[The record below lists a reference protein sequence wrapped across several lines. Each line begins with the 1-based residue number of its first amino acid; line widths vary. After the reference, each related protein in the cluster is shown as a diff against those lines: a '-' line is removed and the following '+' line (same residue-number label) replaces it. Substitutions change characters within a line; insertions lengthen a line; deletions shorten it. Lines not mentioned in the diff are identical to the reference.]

1 MPVDAEQ
8 QKQFDDL
15 LAKVKD
21 LYATKKYDR
30 SPKITEGLKERF
42 EIVAKSGDPAEI
54 DTFIAKVGDIFEERK
69 IVTEQ
74 RSNVVRQ
81 MAEIDEPTFAPQ
93 KISMKKWLD
102 QGLALDEHTSIEAI
116 KKSKTPSTHLVV
128 PSQGYRHK
136 VMVAGFE
143 TQGAVEANLARL
155 DSVIDTGYDI
165 SWQQQDRIKNAR
177 PRSQKYCEAVAQVG
191 AGVHKMFE
199 QVGKGIYSSTDAA
212 DLSYVHEYSLK
223 KQQLAASLRAKM
235 SGGHSNYSI
244 LMEKMLSKIKNSSD
258 VHDLAAYHQMK
269 EALEKEIKD
278 DEAEYKAR
286 MDKFDEDMKKS
297 AEDMLKDMQSDAD
310 ESDKMWK
317 YRVLSMFLIFT
328 PLGAF
333 SIAGQVFNY
342 LDPLQQFLGPLLD
355 ANKGFGEGFADMVTD
370 RKTFGFLGE
379 FMDIIE
385 MDKAIEGVFSLP
397 IIEDIDQ
404 IISYA
409 KNSDIGQEAL
419 ATAFKMGTLGIVG
432 IGAVAALK
440 QGAWEAEHMKSS
452 KEKKDKHMKALD
464 TDFAALEKDL
474 EKGWEKKRDDD
485 SKEKHVGTE
494 DLISKLVDK
503 RYGNASEKDAAKKYG
518 ILSNADLDVRMC
530 KFFLRNMERPEIAPL
545 LGQVFSGFDA
555 HKDHFKD
562 KRGRPSVK
570 AMLKFLNGS
579 DEATKEAF
587 SKLKGEARAKFL
599 LVGGIDENVIT
610 TGKLSKTPTAVQD
623 ELTRLTDPSQKEQMT
638 KKQADAREKFSHEY
652 YFDVAKRGQMKF
664 DRTKEG
670 AASIETRLKEQ
681 ERQNM
686 RQDLGSKSLPLTSL
700 RPSTTLH
707 TPVHAQLQ
715 SQHRLFSQS
724 QPVLVH

>member
-21 LYATKKYDR
+21 LYGTKRYDR
-30 SPKITEGLKERF
+30 SPKITAGLKERF
-42 EIVAKSGDPAEI
+42 ERVAKSGNPAEI

-69 IVTEQ
+69 RVAEE

-81 MAEIDEPTFAPQ
+81 LAEIDEPTFSPQ
-93 KISMKKWLD
+93 KISMKKWLN
-102 QGLALDEHTSIEAI
+102 QGLSLDEHTSIEEI

-128 PSQGYRHK
+128 PSRGYRHK

-155 DSVIDTGYDI
+155 DSVIETGYDI
-165 SWQQQDRIKNAR
+165 SWQQQDNIRNAR
-177 PRSQKYCEAVAQVG
+177 SRNQKYCEAVAQVG

-199 QVGKGIYSSTDAA
+199 QAGKGIYSSTDAA
-212 DLSYVHEYSLK
+212 DLSYVHEYNLK

-235 SGGHSNYSI
+235 NGGHSNYST
-244 LMEKMLSKIKNSSD
+244 LMERMLSKITNSND
-258 VHDLAAYHQMK
+258 VHDLASYHQMK

-297 AEDMLKDMQSDAD
+297 AEEMLKDMQSDAD

-355 ANKGFGEGFADMVTD
+355 ANKGLGEGFADMVTD

-379 FMDIIE
+379 FMDMIE
-385 MDKAIEGVFSLP
+385 VDKAIEGVFSLP

-419 ATAFKMGTLGIVG
+419 ATVFKMGTLGIVG
-432 IGAVAALK
+432 VGAVAALK

-485 SKEKHVGTE
+485 SKEKHVGTD

-530 KFFLRNMERPEIAPL
+530 RFFLRNVTNPQMQDL
-545 LGQVFSGFDA
+545 LSEVFQGFDA
-555 HKDHFKD
+555 HKDNFRD
-562 KRGRPSVK
+562 ENGRLSTA

-579 DEATKEAF
+579 DATTKAAFNKLKEA
-587 SKLKGEARAKFL
+587 ARAKFL
-599 LVGGIDENVIT
+599 LVGGIDESLIT
-610 TGKLSKTPTAVQD
+610 EGKLSKTPAEVLD
-623 ELTRLTDPSQKEQMT
+623 EFVRLNDPSQKEQMQ

-652 YFDVAKRGQMKF
+652 YFDTAKDREMQF
-664 DRTKEG
+664 DRTKDG
-670 AASIETRLKEQ
+670 AVLIEKRLKEQ
-681 ERQNM
+681 EKKSM
-686 RQDLGSKSLPLTSL
+686 KHDLDSKSLPVTSL
-700 RPSTTLH
+700 RPSTTLR
-707 TPVHAQLQ
+707 TPVHARLQ
-715 SQHRLFSQS
+715 SPRLLSSS
-724 QPVLVH
+724 QPIVVH